1 MQPVDVLI
9 TSSITWGGGGKPR
22 GLVES
27 IVTTAPAILSLL
39 RSGCK
44 GGIVLIIALISRG
57 CEERGGTQR
66 MRASVYKISWTC
78 ISSRPSCTLQGY
90 LFPHINN

>member
-9 TSSITWGGGGKPR
+9 TSSITWGGGKPR

-27 IVTTAPAILSLL
+27 IVATALAILSLL

-44 GGIVLIIALISRG
+44 GGIVLIIPLITRG
-57 CEERGGTQR
+57 CEERRGGGGNT
-66 MRASVYKISWTC
+66 
-78 ISSRPSCTLQGY
+78 G
-90 LFPHINN
+90 